1 MSELRRDP
9 VTGRWVCLAPGRA
22 ERPEAEPRPA
32 DAGAAVVEDCPFCEG
47 HEDRTPPEL
56 AAYRPGGGPP
66 DSPGWQVR
74 VVPNL
79 YPAFSFEEGGPADL
93 GNALHAHGPALGACE
108 VIINSPDHRRW
119 LPYLADAQ
127 AELVMTMTW
136 ERYRAHRVSGVGSL
150 VALYN
155 HGKEAGASLAH
166 PHGQIYSTR
175 VVGPVLEEEYRG
187 AETAHRALGA
197 CVFCRM
203 IEEESSQDVRVV
215 ARAEHFVAIAPYA
228 SRQPYECW
236 ILPTAHIADFGE
248 SAKADAA
255 ALGRF
260 LKVVLWKLTSAAG
273 AIPLNWYIH
282 SLPNAAGDWRESYHW
297 HLEIRPKLTQVASF
311 ELATG
316 TYINTL
322 APEVAAAN
330 LVAETDPPAG
340 ESEPPV

>member
-9 VTGRWVCLAPGRA
+9 ITGRWVCLAAGRA
-22 ERPEAEPRPA
+22 ARPEAAPRRA
-32 DAGAAVVEDCPFCEG
+32 DGEFTATADCPFCEG
-47 HEDRTPPEL
+47 HEQRTPPEL
-56 AAYRPGGGPP
+56 AAYRPGGGPA
-66 DSPGWQVR
+66 DSPGWKVR

-79 YPAFSFEEGGPADL
+79 YPAFSFEESPADL

-108 VIINSPDHRRW
+108 VIIHSPDHRRW
-119 LPYLADAQ
+119 LPYLADDQ
-127 AELVMTMTW
+127 AELAMTTTW
-136 ERYRAHRVSGVGSL
+136 QRYRTHSVSGVGSV

-155 HGKEAGASLAH
+155 HGREAGASLAH

-175 VVGPVLEEEYRG
+175 LVAPVLDEEYRG
-187 AETAHRALGA
+187 AEAAHRAMGA

-203 IEEESSQDVRVV
+203 IEEESAQDVRVV
-215 ARAEHFVAIAPYA
+215 ARAKQFVAIAPYA

-236 ILPTAHIADFGE
+236 ILPTEHLADLGDAHEDV
-248 SAKADAA
+248 AA

-260 LKVVLWKLTSAAG
+260 LKVVLWRVTAVAG
-273 AIPLNWYIH
+273 DVPVNWYLH

-297 HLEIRPKLTQVASF
+297 HVEIRPKPTDVAGF

-322 APEVAAAN
+322 APEVAATTLA
-330 LVAETDPPAG
+330 AEQDPPAG
-340 ESEPPV
+340 ESEPLD